1 MGRPE
6 PQYPSHHQ
14 LVTIIVGVYESA
26 TVPDRRGARV
36 QRVIGAARG
45 LFEATR
51 GALAC
56 VLAGAFLAASAL
68 SAQTGERTV
77 SYVHFRGNSALDDY
91 TLQTSISTSGST
103 GALGLGF
110 FKHLGWYGQRR
121 FFDELEFR
129 RDVLRVQ
136 LLYRQRGYY
145 DTRVDTVV
153 DRGERS
159 VGVTFV
165 IDEGPPVVV
174 DSIALRGTEGVLD
187 PRAALRHLAFRAGR
201 PFDRLAFD
209 AAADTIVLQMKNR
222 GHPFAGI
229 YRSFEVDRAGHR
241 ATLQLDV
248 VAGPR
253 ARIGDVRIEGSSTV
267 SPRTVSRSL
276 AVHTG
281 DAFSQD
287 ALYESQRSL
296 YQTELFRY
304 ASVDVAPDSTVSG
317 ADSLVRV
324 LVQVSEGSRNRFRLG
339 AGYGTIDCFR
349 TQGTWSAGGFL
360 GGTRRLDVAAKVS
373 KLGVGTPTDLGFRNT
388 VCPALFDDPFSAHVN
403 YLGSVSF
410 TQSSL
415 FARRNALTVSAF
427 GERRSEFKAYE
438 RQGLGGSVAMSFG
451 LGRDIPLTV
460 AYRLSYG
467 RTIADPATFCTFFDR
482 CEQSTVSQLQ
492 ERRREAA
499 IVVTLARNHANS
511 PIDPTSGDIYS
522 VEFTHASPAVGSDA
536 LIVFNKA
543 VAEAIWYQ
551 PLSGARGWVLALRLR
566 AGVIRPGLA
575 FVADSAI
582 RFVPPEERFY
592 AGGPSTV
599 RGFGRNELG
608 PVVYVADSLLVDALT
623 GDSTPVGL
631 RTSPVGSYGVALANA
646 ELRFPS
652 PVWASRLRLAA
663 FVDVGRVWDQTEG
676 GLVSAGFRVT
686 PGVGVRILTP
696 LGPLRV
702 DVAYNDYPRL
712 AGPLYVTVPASGTQL
727 GRLDLVTSH
736 YAGPP
741 RRQSLLGKLQ
751 FHFSVGEAF

>member
-1 MGRPE
+1 
-6 PQYPSHHQ
+6 
-14 LVTIIVGVYESA
+14 
-26 TVPDRRGARV
+26 
-36 QRVIGAARG
+36 VIRAARR
-45 LFEATR
+45 LFGATR
-51 GALAC
+51 GVGAC
-56 VLAGAFLAASAL
+56 VLVGAVLSGSPLAA
-68 SAQTGERTV
+68 QTDERTV
-77 SYVHFRGNSALDDY
+77 TYVHFRGNSALDDY

-103 GALGLGF
+103 GALGLGV
-110 FKHLGWYGQRR
+110 FKHLGWYAQRR
-121 FFDELEFR
+121 LFDELEFR
-129 RDVLRVQ
+129 RDVLRLQ

-153 DRGERS
+153 DRHARS

-165 IDEGPPVVV
+165 IGEGPPVLV
-174 DSIALRGTEGVLD
+174 DSIAVSGTEGVLD
-187 PRAALRHLAFRAGR
+187 PRAALRRLAFRAGR
-201 PFDRLAFD
+201 PFDRLALD
-209 AAADTIVLQMKNR
+209 AAADTIALLMRNHGYPFVAVYR
-222 GHPFAGI
+222 G
-229 YRSFEVDRAGHR
+229 FEVDRTARR
-241 ATLQLDV
+241 AKVQLDV
-248 VAGPR
+248 VPGPH
-253 ARIGDVRIEGSSTV
+253 ARIGDVRIEGPSSV
-267 SPRTVSRSL
+267 SPRTVARSL
-276 AVHTG
+276 AVHVG
-281 DAFSQD
+281 DAYSQD

-304 ASVDVAPDSTVSG
+304 ADVELAPDSTVDG

-324 LVQVSEGSRNRFRLG
+324 LVQVNEGSRNRYRLG
-339 AGYGTIDCFR
+339 AGYGTIDCVR
-349 TQGTWSAGGFL
+349 TQGSWTAVGFL

-373 KLGVGTPTDLGFRNT
+373 KLGVGNPTDLGFGNT
-388 VCPALFDDPFSAHVN
+388 VCPALFDDPYSAHVN

-410 TQSSL
+410 TQPSL

-427 GERRSEFKAYE
+427 AERRSEFKAYE

-451 LGRDIPLTV
+451 VGRDIPLTV

-482 CEQSTVSQLQ
+482 CEQSTVTLLQ

-499 IVVTLARNHANS
+499 IVVTLVRNHANS
-511 PIDPTSGDIYS
+511 PIDPTQGNIFS
-522 VEFTHASPAVGSDA
+522 VELTHASPAIGSDA

-543 VAEAIWYQ
+543 VAEASWYMGVF
-551 PLSGARGWVLALRLR
+551 GARGWVLALRLR

-575 FVADSAI
+575 FVADSTI

-608 PVVYVADSLLVDALT
+608 PVVYVADSLHVDAVT
-623 GDSTPVGL
+623 GDTTPVGL
-631 RTSPVGSYGVALANA
+631 RTSPVGSYGIALANA

-652 PVWASRLRLAA
+652 PVWPSRLRLAA
-663 FVDVGRVWDQTEG
+663 FVDVGRLWDQTDA

-712 AGPLYVTVPASGTQL
+712 AGPLYVTVPASGTQP
-727 GRLDLVTSH
+727 GRLDLVTED

-741 RRQSLLGKLQ
+741 RRQTFLGKLLVL
-751 FHFSVGEAF
+751 FSVGEAF

>member
-1 MGRPE
+1 MV
-6 PQYPSHHQ
+6 
-14 LVTIIVGVYESA
+14 LVYESA

-36 QRVIGAARG
+36 RRVIRAARG

-51 GALAC
+51 GALGCA
-56 VLAGAFLAASAL
+56 LAAGLLTAPAL
-68 SAQTGERTV
+68 SAQASERTV
-77 SYVHFRGNSALDDY
+77 TFVHFHGNSALDEY

-121 FFDELEFR
+121 VFDELEFR
-129 RDVLRVQ
+129 RDVLRLQ
-136 LLYRQRGYY
+136 LLYRQRSYY
-145 DTRVDTVV
+145 DARVDTVV
-153 DRGERS
+153 DRRERS

-165 IDEGPPVVV
+165 IGEGPPVVV
-174 DSIALRGTEGVLD
+174 DSIGLRGTEGVLE
-187 PRAALRHLAFRAGR
+187 PRTTLRRLAFRAGR

-209 AAADTIVLQMKNR
+209 AAADTIVLLMKNR
-222 GHPFAGI
+222 GYPFAAV
-229 YRSFEVDRAGHR
+229 YRGFDVDRAGHR
-241 ATLQLDV
+241 AELRLDV
-248 VAGPR
+248 VAGPH

-276 AVHTG
+276 AVHAG
-281 DAFSQD
+281 DGFSQD

-304 ASVDVAPDSTVSG
+304 ASVEVAPDSTVGG

-324 LVQVSEGSRNRFRLG
+324 LVQVNDGSRNRYRLG
-339 AGYGTIDCFR
+339 AGYGTIDCIR
-349 TQGTWSAGGFL
+349 MQGSWTSVGFL

-373 KLGVGTPTDLGFRNT
+373 KLGVGAPTDLGFRNT
-388 VCPALFDDPFSAHVN
+388 VCPALFDDPFSAQVN
-403 YLGSVSF
+403 YLGSIAF
-410 TQSSL
+410 TQPSL

-427 GERRSEFKAYE
+427 GEQRSEFKAYE
-438 RQGLGGSVAMSFG
+438 RQGLGGSVAMTFG

-482 CEQSTVSQLQ
+482 CEQSTVAQLQ

-543 VAEAIWYQ
+543 VAEAIWYER
-551 PLSGARGWVLALRLR
+551 PFGARAWVLALRLR
-566 AGVIRPGLA
+566 VGLIRPGLA

-608 PVVYVADSLLVDALT
+608 PVVYVADSLHVDAVT
-623 GDSTPVGL
+623 GDTTPVGL
-631 RTSPVGSYGVALANA
+631 RTSPVGSYGVVLANA

-652 PVWASRLRLAA
+652 PVWSSRLRLAA
-663 FVDVGRVWDQTEG
+663 FVDVGRLWDQTEE

-712 AGPLYVTVPASGTQL
+712 AGPLYVSVPASGTEL
-727 GRLDLVTSH
+727 GRLDLVTPH

-741 RRQSLLGKLQ
+741 RRQSLIGKLQ

>member
-1 MGRPE
+1 MIR
-6 PQYPSHHQ
+6 
-14 LVTIIVGVYESA
+14 
-26 TVPDRRGARV
+26 
-36 QRVIGAARG
+36 AARR

-51 GALAC
+51 GVPVC
-56 VLAGAFLAASAL
+56 VLAGGILAASAL
-68 SAQTGERTV
+68 SAQTSERTV
-77 SYVHFRGNSALDDY
+77 TSVHFRGNSALDDY

-110 FKHLGWYGQRR
+110 FKHLGWYAQRR
-121 FFDELEFR
+121 YFDELEFR
-129 RDVLRVQ
+129 RDVLRLQ
-136 LLYRQRGYY
+136 FLYRQRGYY

-153 DRGERS
+153 DRRARS

-165 IDEGPPVVV
+165 IVEGPPVVV
-174 DSIALRGTEGVLD
+174 DSITLRGTEAVLD
-187 PRAALRHLAFRAGR
+187 PRATLRRLAFRAGR

-209 AAADTIVLQMKNR
+209 AAADTIALLMKNR
-222 GHPFAGI
+222 GYPFVEV
-229 YRSFEVDRAGHR
+229 YRGFEVDRTARR
-241 ATLQLDV
+241 AELQLE
-248 VAGPR
+248 VAPGPH
-253 ARIGDVRIEGSSTV
+253 ARIGDIRIEGPSNV

-276 AVHTG
+276 AVHDG

-304 ASVDVAPDSTVSG
+304 ASVDLAPDSTVGG

-324 LVQVSEGSRNRFRLG
+324 LVQVSEGARNRYRLG

-349 TQGTWSAGGFL
+349 TQGSWTAVGFL

-373 KLGVGTPTDLGFRNT
+373 KLGVGAPTDLGFRNT
-388 VCPALFDDPFSAHVN
+388 VCPALFDDPFSEHVN

-410 TQSSL
+410 TQPSL

-427 GERRSEFKAYE
+427 AERRSEFKAYE

-451 LGRDIPLTV
+451 VGRDIPLTV

-482 CEQSTVSQLQ
+482 CEQSTVALLS

-499 IVVTLARNHANS
+499 LVLSVVRNRANS
-511 PIDPTSGDIYS
+511 PIDPTSGNIYS
-522 VEFTHASPAVGSDA
+522 VELTHASPAIGSDA

-543 VAEAIWYQ
+543 VAEAAWYM
-551 PLSGARGWVLALRLR
+551 GVFGVRGWVLALRLR

-608 PVVYVADSLLVDALT
+608 PVVYVADSLHVDAVT
-623 GDSTPVGL
+623 GDTTPVGL
-631 RTSPVGSYGVALANA
+631 RTSPVGSYGIALANA

-652 PVWASRLRLAA
+652 PLWTSRLRLAV
-663 FVDVGRVWDQTEG
+663 FVDVGRLWDQTDA

-686 PGVGVRILTP
+686 PGVGVRVLTP
-696 LGPLRV
+696 LGPLRL

-712 AGPLYVTVPASGTQL
+712 AGPLYVTVPASGSQL
-727 GRLDLVTSH
+727 GRLDLVTAH
-736 YAGPP
+736 YPGPA
-741 RRQSLLGKLQ
+741 RRESLLGRLQ
-751 FHFSVGEAF
+751 VHFSVGEPF